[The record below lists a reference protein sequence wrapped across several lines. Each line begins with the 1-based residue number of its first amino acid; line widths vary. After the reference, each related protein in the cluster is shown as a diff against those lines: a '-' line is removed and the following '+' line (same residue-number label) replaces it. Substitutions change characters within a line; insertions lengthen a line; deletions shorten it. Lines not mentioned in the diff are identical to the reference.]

1 MPGLPESS
9 ILVCMAETSEI
20 DEAEVALPAIP
31 QPLLTPLTEAAI
43 FLVFTIDEGGEQ
55 AVHDVLA
62 DISGLQR
69 SIGFRVPAGGLA
81 AVVASVRMR
90 GTDFSTV
97 HGRRNCIRSSS

>member
-81 AVVASVRMR
+81 AS
-90 GTDFSTV
+90 
-97 HGRRNCIRSSS
+97 